1 MLDGAESDGWTL
13 AMDETSS
20 SLAQLHNTHTRI
32 AAVLREAMSKVQA
45 AWHLNNG
52 KQLQPHKCKHVR

>member
-1 MLDGAESDGWTL
+1 
-13 AMDETSS
+13 MDETSS